1 MDSIRNDD
9 VKVDHC
15 KHMLQIFGGKPVFV
29 EPNVYQMVQ
38 HDIEIF
44 AEDGLEEDNMNENKV
59 GDQEFSEK
67 VGQVYKSLVQQPK
80 S

>member
-1 MDSIRNDD
+1 MDCIRNDD

-15 KHMLQIFGGKPVFV
+15 KYMLQIFGGKPVFV

-38 HDIEIF
+38 HDIEIV

-59 GDQEFSEK
+59 GYEKFGEK
-67 VGQVYKSLVQQPK
+67 VRQVYKPLR
-80 S
+80 